1 MKCSGTEMGLNV
13 SIVQR
18 MLILNGA
25 IFCHHARASAC
36 ITSVAIEI
44 SCVFLMKMSETDIL
58 VQVELGL
65 CIFKILHPYKMKW
78 N

>member
-1 MKCSGTEMGLNV
+1 MGLDV
-13 SIVQR
+13 SIVQK

-25 IFCHHARASAC
+25 VFCHHARASAC
-36 ITSVAIEI
+36 ITSVASEI
-44 SCVFLMKMSETDIL
+44 SCVFLMKMSGTDVF

-65 CIFKILHPYKMKW
+65 CIFFLILLHYKMKW

>member
-1 MKCSGTEMGLNV
+1 MKSSATEMGIDV
-13 SIVQR
+13 SIAQK

-36 ITSVAIEI
+36 ITSVASEI
-44 SCVFLMKMSETDIL
+44 SCVFLMKISRTDAL

-65 CIFKILHPYKMKW
+65 YIFFRFYTIIK
-78 N
+78 